1 MNVKTN
7 YYKLYNYFNMIN
19 IDTRIL
25 RKLNPDQLYLLCH
38 IVNFMNENRMC
49 FPSNKKLIE
58 QSGFSE
64 SKILRV
70 KNDLVTRNII
80 SVKKRFRPDGSQ
92 TSNLY
97 RIETDL
103 IGVFVTGKNM
113 SNLEP
118 HPFTD
123 EDGGI
128 FTHEGGTPLSMKG
141 HEVLTNLSINHK
153 EVLSSKN
160 SKEFCQNEKEIYF
173 EDLEEFPIFPSVE
186 IKSVSVKKNEK
197 QKLNPF
203 QVVSDVE
210 KERKE
215 NFAPKEKKEKEAR
228 EPNEIYQA
236 YECFCLFHESV
247 TNVKYPR
254 TLNGNFIIN
263 PIDSRNIKLLLT
275 WIKTVS
281 QDNPMDNLN
290 IFLKG
295 VWLLNDKYINA
306 NFSIGLLYRQCTS
319 LYAKVQTLNPITSKQ
334 KLEEQR
340 NAEAAEFLRE
350 RYGII
355 N

>member
-1 MNVKTN
+1 
-7 YYKLYNYFNMIN
+7 MIN
-19 IDTRIL
+19 IDTRL
-25 RKLNPDQLYLLCH
+25 LNQVTPDQLYLLCQ
-38 IVNFMNENRMC
+38 IVNFMNENKMC
-49 FPSNKKLIE
+49 FPSNKKLIMH
-58 QSGFSE
+58 SKFSE

-70 KNDLVTRNII
+70 KNELIAKKII
-80 SVKKRFRPDGSQ
+80 SVKQRFRADGSQ

-113 SNLEP
+113 SNLNTT
-118 HPFTD
+118 PFTD

-128 FTHEGGTPLSMKG
+128 FTHEGGTPSSMNPL
-141 HEVLTNLSINHK
+141 EVLANLSINNI
-153 EVLSSKN
+153 EVLESSQTQFDTHVKEEIKN
-160 SKEFCQNEKEIYF
+160 PFTRKKLDDLNTKKEKE
-173 EDLEEFPIFPSVE
+173 
-186 IKSVSVKKNEK
+186 K
-197 QKLNPF
+197 
-203 QVVSDVE
+203 
-210 KERKE
+210 KE

-228 EPNEIYQA
+228 DPNEIYQA

-350 RYGII
+350 RYGIV

>member
-1 MNVKTN
+1 MK
-7 YYKLYNYFNMIN
+7 
-19 IDTRIL
+19 
-25 RKLNPDQLYLLCH
+25 
-38 IVNFMNENRMC
+38 ENRDFKGVWIPKEIWLNTDLSIIEKVLLVEIDSLDNSDRGC
-49 FPSNKKLIE
+49 FASNEYLAKFVQL
-58 QSGFSE
+58 SE
-64 SKILRV
+64 SRV
-70 KNDLVTRNII
+70 AHII
-80 SVKKRFRPDGSQ
+80 SDLKKRE
-92 TSNLY
+92 Y
-97 RIETDL
+97 
-103 IGVFVTGKNM
+103 VVVV
-113 SNLEP
+113 
-118 HPFTD
+118 FTD
-123 EDGGI
+123 GRNRGLKLHPQQSR
-128 FTHEGGTPLSMKG
+128 FA
-141 HEVLTNLSINHK
+141 
-153 EVLSSKN
+153 KN
-160 SKEFCQNEKEIYF
+160 SKAESLKTTNQSSQKQQHNNTVNKTTNNTDYNSSQTQFDTHVKE
-173 EDLEEFPIFPSVE
+173 E
-186 IKSVSVKKNEK
+186 IK
-197 QKLNPF
+197 NPF
-203 QVVSDVE
+203 TRKKLDDLNTKKE

-228 EPNEIYQA
+228 DPNEIYQA

-281 QDNPMDNLN
+281 QDNPMDNLT

-350 RYGII
+350 RYGIV

>member
-1 MNVKTN
+1 
-7 YYKLYNYFNMIN
+7 MIN

-25 RKLNPDQLYLLCH
+25 QKITPDQLYLLCH
-38 IVNFMNENRMC
+38 IVNFMNENKMC

-70 KNDLVTRNII
+70 KNELVTRKII

-103 IGVFVTGKNM
+103 IGVFITGKNM

-128 FTHEGGTPLSMKG
+128 FTHEGGTPLSMKD

-160 SKEFCQNEKEIYF
+160 SNEFCQNEEI
-173 EDLEEFPIFPSVE
+173 E
-186 IKSVSVKKNEK
+186 IIDYPK

-215 NFAPKEKKEKEAR
+215 SFAKEKKEVPERKPNPNYEAFT
-228 EPNEIYQA
+228 I
-236 YECFCLFHESV
+236 FCQTFEELSGA
-247 TNVKYPR
+247 NYPTDQNGHYIMMPKDAGNMVYLMR
-254 TLNGNFIIN
+254 FIDKIDRNGN
-263 PIDSRNIKLLLT
+263 SHEALK
-275 WIKTVS
+275 
-281 QDNPMDNLN
+281 
-290 IFLKG
+290 IFMQAA
-295 VWLLNDKYINA
+295 WSLNDKWLKA
-306 NFSIGLLYRQCTS
+306 NFTIANLYSQASKIFTAYQTSSPAAKDKAFNDKLAELLAERM
-319 LYAKVQTLNPITSKQ
+319 AKF
-334 KLEEQR
+334 ED
-340 NAEAAEFLRE
+340 
-350 RYGII
+350 
-355 N
+355 